1 MKAPEVEKGKKGS
14 HRRQPQISSG
24 APTKQKGVRNSFGY
38 SDSTQSIC
46 SPVNCRH
53 LKFPTQSI
61 WRHKMNLDEDDL
73 IEDRVVVGH

>member
-38 SDSTQSIC
+38 SDSTQSI
-46 SPVNCRH
+46 
-53 LKFPTQSI
+53 